1 MLMKNEQQSPAKKTV
16 LGVMSGTSLDGI
28 DLVLVS
34 FYFTDKW
41 YYTVHQVLTQPYPE
55 KWVRRLQGANRLNG
69 EALTALDSA
78 YTAYLAGQLKIFM
91 QANATIDIDFIS
103 SHGHTVH
110 HQPERGYTY
119 QIGNLPSLAVL
130 TQKKVVCDFRSADV
144 ALGGQGAPLVP
155 GGEVHLFP
163 DFDACVNLGGFANI
177 SVHEDQSVLAYDL
190 CAVNTVLNVLAQE
203 GGNLYDAGGEMAR
216 KGTIISALLTQLE
229 ALSFYAKNPPKSLGI
244 EWVNTEVV
252 PVLEAF
258 STFPLAD
265 RIHTYVIHIGQIIG
279 QALPPQG
286 KVLFSGGGVWNHYL
300 MESIKAN
307 TTATIEIP
315 SKEVVDFKEAIL
327 FAFLGKLRTMDQP
340 NCLASVTGARH
351 DHCSGEIF
359 FP

>member
-1 MLMKNEQQSPAKKTV
+1 MLMNNEQHSDAQTTV

-34 FYFTDKW
+34 FYFKDKW
-41 YYTVHQVLTQPYPE
+41 HYTVHQSHTQPYPQE
-55 KWVRRLQGANRLNG
+55 WVRRLQGASQLTG
-69 EALTALDSA
+69 EALAALDKA
-78 YTAYLAGQLKIFM
+78 YTAYLATQLNIFM
-91 QANATIDIDFIS
+91 QANAAINIDFIS

-119 QIGNLPSLAVL
+119 QIGNLPALAAM
-130 TQKKVVCDFRSADV
+130 TQKKVVCDFRTADV

-163 DFDACVNLGGFANI
+163 DVNACVNLGGFANI
-177 SVHEDQSVLAYDL
+177 SIHKNQSVLAYDL
-190 CAVNTVLNVLAQE
+190 CAVNTVLNALAQK
-203 GGNLYDAGGEMAR
+203 GGFPYDAGGELAR
-216 KGTIISALLTQLE
+216 SGSIIPALLTQLQE
-229 ALSFYAKNPPKSLGI
+229 LSFYNKNPPKSLGI

-258 STFPLAD
+258 STFPLTD
-265 RIHTYVIHIGQIIG
+265 RLHTYVKHIGQIIG

-300 MESIKAN
+300 MESIRAS

-315 SKEVVDFKEAIL
+315 FEEVIDFKEAIL
-327 FAFLGKLRTMDQP
+327 FAFLGKLRTMNRH
-340 NCLASVTGARH
+340 NCLASVTGARE

-359 FP
+359 LP